1 MAEWLLIL
9 ISAIIIMMI
18 LLLLLLLLLS
28 SLYIINDTKI
38 AHFPREFWVCSHHYI
53 YNYIY
58 HIYIYMKPEKTQV
71 LRNLEGHQ
79 SIRTKEPFE
88 NHHGVSRDLPAE
100 KAFLLLF
107 FFEKA

>member
-1 MAEWLLIL
+1 
-9 ISAIIIMMI
+9 
-18 LLLLLLLLLS
+18 
-28 SLYIINDTKI
+28 
-38 AHFPREFWVCSHHYI
+38 
-53 YNYIY
+53 
-58 HIYIYMKPEKTQV
+58 MKPEKTQV

-107 FFEKA
+107 FFEKAWGNHLPADNIASTWP

>member
-1 MAEWLLIL
+1 VIIIIIIAITLLLLI
-9 ISAIIIMMI
+9 IVIIIMMMMI
-18 LLLLLLLLLS
+18 LLLL
-28 SLYIINDTKI
+28 LYIINDTKI
-38 AHFPREFWVCSHHYI
+38 AHFPREFWVCSH
-53 YNYIY
+53 NYIY
-58 HIYIYMKPEKTQV
+58 IIIYIYMKPEKTQV